1 VFSNA
6 DDTQSNYPSSTWVRV
21 LAECVVSD
29 SKFYVGCR
37 STPPFVAITAPGNV
51 ARVKSKRSRSAD
63 GFVALVT
70 RELGLIVER
79 V

>member
-1 VFSNA
+1 ML
-6 DDTQSNYPSSTWVRV
+6 V
-21 LAECVVSD
+21 LQEFDHIV
-29 SKFYVGCR
+29 
-37 STPPFVAITAPGNV
+37 GNV
-51 ARVKSKRSRSAD
+51 ARVKSKRSRSSAD